1 MMTEDELDKAE
12 SYWTSQEKDAKKMP
26 AEVLREKA
34 EAFLAS
40 HNTCA
45 LACGAGDFVRCTP
58 LEYRWKQHT
67 FVIVSEGGE
76 KFFHLKSDPA
86 VAVAV
91 FEPYAGFGK
100 LASLQAEGTAAVD
113 RLDGESYERLSA
125 WVDYPRAVFQK
136 LDHPMYLIRI
146 MPSRMDVLCSDFK
159 EQGFGTRQHLVLSDG
174 E

>member
-1 MMTEDELDKAE
+1 MDAHDFDEAAAFWARKDQESHPMPEED
-12 SYWTSQEKDAKKMP
+12 
-26 AEVLREKA
+26 LRA
-34 EAFLAS
+34 WIDTFLES
-40 HNTCA
+40 HNTLA
-45 LACGAGDFVRCTP
+45 LATASASGVRCTP